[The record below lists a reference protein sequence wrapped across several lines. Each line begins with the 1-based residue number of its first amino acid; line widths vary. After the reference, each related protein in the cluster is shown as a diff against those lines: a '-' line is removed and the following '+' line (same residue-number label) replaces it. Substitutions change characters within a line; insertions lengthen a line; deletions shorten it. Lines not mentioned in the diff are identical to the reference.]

1 MVSISLSLS
10 LSSLLSLNYISLS
23 INSTFSF
30 PQVIAL
36 CYACF
41 LKIDTPSTHD
51 SEDDDVEAPL
61 LGDG

>member
-1 MVSISLSLS
+1 MYGEHFSLSLS
-10 LSSLLSLNYISLS
+10 LSLSKLYISLS
-23 INSTFSF
+23 INSKFSF

-41 LKIDTPSTHD
+41 LKLDTPSTHD